1 MLSVAEHNRLFW
13 RSRRGMLELD
23 VLLVPFVKEAFP
35 SLSEENQAR
44 YKKLIDC
51 EDPDLFR
58 WFMQKEQPDDPELA
72 IIVEM
77 ILNHV
82 PASS

>member
-35 SLSEENQAR
+35 SLGEEDQAR
-44 YKKLIDC
+44 YKKLIEC

-58 WFMQKEQPDDPELA
+58 WFMQKEQPSDPELA

-82 PASS
+82 PASV

>member
-35 SLSEENQAR
+35 SLSEENQAL

>member
-35 SLSEENQAR
+35 LLSEENQAR